1 MEDVTDLLN
10 RIKNQIGGEESLSDE
25 ELNRQLNAIYSIYA
39 AAMGPGEPI
48 QCREIYS

>member
-25 ELNRQLNAIYSIYA
+25 ERW
-39 AAMGPGEPI
+39 GP
-48 QCREIYS
+48 SS

>member
-25 ELNRQLNAIYSIYA
+25 ELNAS
-39 AAMGPGEPI
+39 
-48 QCREIYS
+48 